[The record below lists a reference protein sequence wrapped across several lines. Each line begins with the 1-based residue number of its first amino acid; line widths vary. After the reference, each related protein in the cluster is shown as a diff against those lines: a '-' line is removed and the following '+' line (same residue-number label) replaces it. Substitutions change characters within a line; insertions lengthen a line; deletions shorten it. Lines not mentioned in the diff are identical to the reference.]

1 MVVIAAVAGSA
12 SGVPCSWA
20 GAGGTKNIPPGL
32 SPHTSR
38 RGVTRP
44 GPGQGSLSHL
54 QHNDAATNITTLPH
68 RQPEKIDKVL
78 K

>member
-1 MVVIAAVAGSA
+1 MVVIAAGAGSA

-44 GPGQGSLSHL
+44 APARVVCHIYNTMMQQQTH
-54 QHNDAATNITTLPH
+54 HNISTQTTG
-68 RQPEKIDKVL
+68 EN
-78 K
+78 